1 MLLTRVITAL
11 VLLAILALSIWIG
24 PLAFAGV
31 MAVAFGATLFEW
43 LRIGGLGGRPALL
56 LSVVEMV
63 AQYSLFLAGG
73 LEKMEWFLLLA
84 NGFVMAAW
92 LVIFFA
98 VLFNRAK
105 GFKVNQRQCLW
116 SAVTFVPAAYLSL
129 LWLFEVGDW
138 VLVLSVLLIVWGAD
152 ISAYF
157 CGRAWGK
164 HHMAPA
170 ISPKKTWEGAI
181 GAYVIVII
189 FFLLCYAF
197 CDQINVFTNFVFTHV
212 NLLWGVLILAILV
225 ALSIAGDLWESQLKR
240 LVGIK
245 DSSNL
250 LPGHGGFFD
259 RMDASLPVLPAS
271 VFIMLWIKLLLM

>member
-1 MLLTRVITAL
+1 MLLTRVITAV
-11 VLLAILALSIWIG
+11 VLLIVLTLSIYIG

-43 LRIGGLGGRPALL
+43 LRIGGLGPRPALL
-56 LSVVEMV
+56 VAAVEMV
-63 AQYSLFLAGG
+63 VEFSLYWEGALDRMA
-73 LEKMEWFLLLA
+73 WF
-84 NGFVMAAW
+84 
-92 LVIFFA
+92 VIFFA
-98 VLFNRAK
+98 ELFHRQT
-105 GFKVNQRQCLW
+105 GFKVSQRQCLR

-129 LWLFEVGDW
+129 LWLFEAGDW
-138 VLVLSVLLIVWGAD
+138 ILVLSVLLIVWGAD

-164 HHMAPA
+164 HPMAPA
-170 ISPKKTWEGAI
+170 ISPKKTLEGAL

-189 FFLLCYAF
+189 FFALTYVF
-197 CDQINVFTNFVFTHV
+197 CVQQNVFTNYLFDNAGF
-212 NLLWGVLILAILV
+212 LWGIATLAMLV
-225 ALSIAGDLWESQLKR
+225 ALSIAGDLWESMLKR

-259 RMDASLPVLPAS
+259 RMDASLPVLPAAT
-271 VFIMLWIKLLLM
+271 FIMLWIQLLVK

>member
-1 MLLTRVITAL
+1 MLLTRVITAV
-11 VLLAILALSIWIG
+11 VLLLVLALSIWTG
-24 PLAFAGV
+24 PLAFAAV
-31 MAVAFGATLFEW
+31 MAIAFGATLFEW

-63 AQYSLFLAGG
+63 AQYSLYLAGG
-73 LEKMEWFLLLA
+73 LQKMEWFLLLA
-84 NGFVMAAW
+84 NGLVMAAW
-92 LVIFFA
+92 TVIFFA
-98 VLFNRAK
+98 VLMNRSK
-105 GFKVNQRQCLW
+105 GFQVDQRQCLW

-129 LWLFEVGDW
+129 LWLFDVGDW

-152 ISAYF
+152 VSAYF

-170 ISPKKTWEGAI
+170 ISPKKTWEGAV

-189 FFLLCYAF
+189 FFLLCFAF
-197 CDQINVFTNFVFTHV
+197 CDQINVFTNYVFMHV
-212 NLLWGVLILAILV
+212 NLVWGVVILAVLV

-271 VFIMLWIKLLLM
+271 VFIMLWIKLLLI

>member
-1 MLLTRVITAL
+1 MLLTRVITAF

-31 MAVAFGATLFEW
+31 MAIAFGATLFEW

-63 AQYSLFLAGG
+63 AQYSLYLAGG
-73 LEKMEWFLLLA
+73 LPKMEWFLLLA
-84 NGFVMAAW
+84 NGFVMVAW
-92 LVIFFA
+92 AVIFFA
-98 VLFNRAK
+98 VLMNRSK

-212 NLLWGVLILAILV
+212 NLLWGVLILALLV

-271 VFIMLWIKLLLM
+271 VFIMLWIKLLLL

>member
-1 MLLTRVITAL
+1 MLLTRVITAV
-11 VLLAILALSIWIG
+11 VLLIVLTLSIYIG

-43 LRIGGLGGRPALL
+43 LRIGGLGPRPALL
-56 LSVVEMV
+56 VAAVEMIV
-63 AQYSLFLAGG
+63 QFSLYWAGA
-73 LEKMEWFLLLA
+73 LDRMAWF
-84 NGFVMAAW
+84 
-92 LVIFFA
+92 VIFFA
-98 VLFNRAK
+98 ELFHRQT
-105 GFKVNQRQCLW
+105 GFKVSQRQCLW

-129 LWLFEVGDW
+129 LWLFEAGDW
-138 VLVLSVLLIVWGAD
+138 ILVLSVLLIVWGAD

-164 HHMAPA
+164 HPMAPA
-170 ISPKKTWEGAI
+170 ISPKKTLEGAL

-189 FFLLCYAF
+189 FFALTYVF
-197 CDQINVFTNFVFTHV
+197 CVQQNVFTNYLFDNAGF
-212 NLLWGVLILAILV
+212 LWGIATLAMLV
-225 ALSIAGDLWESQLKR
+225 ALSIAGDLWESMLKR

-259 RMDASLPVLPAS
+259 RMDASLPVLPTAT
-271 VFIMLWIKLLLM
+271 FIMLWIQLLVK